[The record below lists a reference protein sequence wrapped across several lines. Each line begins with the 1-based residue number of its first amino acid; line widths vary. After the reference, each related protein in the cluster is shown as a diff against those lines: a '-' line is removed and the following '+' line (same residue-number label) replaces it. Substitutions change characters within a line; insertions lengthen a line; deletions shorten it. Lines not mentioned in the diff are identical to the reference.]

1 LYDQIKCRPQAG
13 KKPNGRPQQR
23 ALAKHQRE
31 DHMAISRRNVLI
43 GSAGALGTA
52 TFSFPKPAIAQS
64 EPIKIGLLAAM
75 TGPSSAPTIGFNRGV
90 IFAVDALNAAGGVK
104 GRKIEIITR
113 DTQGDP
119 TKAVNATQELISQAK
134 VHAIWGPFNSGE
146 ALATTPIMAR
156 AKMPDIH
163 PCVVESLIDP
173 VKFPYAFRLAPSN
186 SQWDDAVR
194 NYCLKILKVKK
205 VAVIGDTTGYG
216 VTAVG
221 ASVTAFKKDGAEV
234 VYQANIDATQP
245 DLTPDMLRA
254 RNAGAEVIVVWS
266 VTTGMEARMF
276 NTRAAMNWDV
286 AFVGHPSLASGVIAG
301 LVEKPE
307 NWKKVYAIGYKS
319 CSYDAA
325 GKLPAKSQDLVDR
338 LIKAKVEL
346 NDTLL
351 WWIAGGIDAIELIA
365 KGVETSGST
374 DAEGIVKYWNTLAK
388 YPGYFG
394 NYTFTPTQHNGY
406 ATDEI
411 VMSESSTAKNGTFAL
426 APGYT

>member
-1 LYDQIKCRPQAG
+1 
-13 KKPNGRPQQR
+13 
-23 ALAKHQRE
+23 
-31 DHMAISRRNVLI
+31 MSISRRDVLL
-43 GSAGALGTA
+43 GSAGALGA
-52 TFSFPKPAIAQS
+52 ASFSFPAPAIAQT
-64 EPIKIGLLAAM
+64 EPVKIGCLAAM

-90 IFAVDALNAAGGVK
+90 TFAVDAINAGGGVK
-104 GRKIEIITR
+104 GRKIELVMR

-119 TKAVNATQELISQAK
+119 TKAVNATQELISQQK
-134 VHAIWGPFNSGE
+134 VHAIWGPLNSGE

-173 VKFPYAFRLAPSN
+173 VKFPNAFRMAPSN

-194 NYCLKILKVKK
+194 NYCLKVLKVKK

-216 VTAVG
+216 TTAVG
-221 ASVTAFKKDGAEV
+221 ASVAAFKKDGADV

-245 DLTPDMLRA
+245 DMTPDMLRA
-254 RNAGAEVIVVWS
+254 QNAGAEVIVVWS

-276 NTRAAMNWDV
+276 NTRAAMKWDV
-286 AFVGHPSLASGVIAG
+286 AFVGHPSLASGELAG

-325 GKLPAKSQDLVDR
+325 GKLPPKSEDLVAR
-338 LIKAKVEL
+338 LTKAGVKL
-346 NDTLL
+346 DDTLL
-351 WWIAGGIDAIELIA
+351 WWVAGGIDAIELIA
-365 KGVETSGST
+365 KGVAESGST
-374 DAEGIVKYWNTLAK
+374 DSAGIIAYWNTLK
-388 YPGYFG
+388 TYPGYFG
-394 NYTFTPTQHNGY
+394 NYSFSPTQHNGY
-406 ATDEI
+406 LTEEI
-411 VMSESSTAKNGTFAL
+411 VMSEASTAKNGTFAL

>member
-1 LYDQIKCRPQAG
+1 
-13 KKPNGRPQQR
+13 
-23 ALAKHQRE
+23 
-31 DHMAISRRNVLI
+31 MAVSRRELLV
-43 GSAGALGTA
+43 GGAGALGA
-52 TFSFPKPAIAQS
+52 ASLSFPMPAIAQTD
-64 EPIKIGLLAAM
+64 PIRIGCLAAM

-90 IFAVDALNAAGGVK
+90 DFAVKAINAAGGVK
-104 GRKIEIITR
+104 GRKIEIVMR

-119 TKAVNATQELISQAK
+119 TKAVNATQEMISQVK
-134 VHAIWGPFNSGE
+134 VHGIWGPFNSGE

-173 VKFPYAFRLAPSN
+173 AKYPNAFRMAPSN

-194 NYCLKILKVKK
+194 SYCLKVLKVKK

-221 ASVTAFKKDGAEV
+221 ASVAAFKKDGADV

-245 DLTPDMLRA
+245 DMTPDMLRA
-254 RNAGAEVIVVWS
+254 KNAGAEVIVVWS

-286 AFVGHPSLASGVIAG
+286 PFAGHPSLASGELAG

-319 CSYDAA
+319 CSYDAT
-325 GKLPAKSQDLVDR
+325 GKLPPKSEELVDR
-338 LIKAKVEL
+338 LTKAGVSL

-351 WWIAGGIDAIELIA
+351 WWIAGGIDAIELFAKAVEASGGTESAGIIA
-365 KGVETSGST
+365 YLNGL
-374 DAEGIVKYWNTLAK
+374 NK

-394 NYTFTPTQHNGY
+394 NYTFSPTQHNGY
-406 ATDEI
+406 PTEEI
-411 VMSESSTAKNGTFAL
+411 VMSEASTAKNGTFAL
-426 APGYT
+426 APGYS